1 MEWVAAGDGLVFGR
15 VAPGRWRLLH
25 RPVAMRQ
32 WSAPSRSRT
41 LHRGKG
47 KPARNRGN
55 LCCLMTLVA
64 RRPTLSADWRQREM
78 PRYTFEVSAG
88 PTVLIRE
95 AGVELAD
102 RNAVWT
108 HIAGLAFATGEAGAR
123 VTVRDGRD
131 EIVVCIGLW
140 TVRNLVRKPAAA

>member
-1 MEWVAAGDGLVFGR
+1 
-15 VAPGRWRLLH
+15 
-25 RPVAMRQ
+25 
-32 WSAPSRSRT
+32 
-41 LHRGKG
+41 
-47 KPARNRGN
+47 
-55 LCCLMTLVA
+55 
-64 RRPTLSADWRQREM
+64 M

-123 VTVRDGRD
+123 VTVRDGR
-131 EIVVCIGLW
+131 L
-140 TVRNLVRKPAAA
+140 NLGFHPSLGKALVSAISISR